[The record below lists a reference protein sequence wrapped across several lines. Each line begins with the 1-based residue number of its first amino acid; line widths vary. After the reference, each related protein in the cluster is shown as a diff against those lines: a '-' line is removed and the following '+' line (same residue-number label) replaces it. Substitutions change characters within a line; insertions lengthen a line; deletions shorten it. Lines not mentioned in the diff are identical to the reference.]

1 MHFCTFFRHVSFF
14 LHDSSLIG
22 VYWHIIVLIGFLS
35 LTASS
40 FLCDFKLNPYRARY
54 IPHIQFHDV
63 TVLQLCSK

>member
-1 MHFCTFFRHVSFF
+1 

-35 LTASS
+35 LTASLS
-40 FLCDFKLNPYRARY
+40 FLCDFKLNPYHASY
-54 IPHIQFHDV
+54 IPHIRFHDV